1 MEISEEKVY
10 SKAFAEVSKI
20 IELLDD
26 DVLRKIPTNFIEFI
40 NENMDA
46 KHTISSQDIFAEN
59 ILPETADI
67 IALIYRDFLCDELEK
82 ENLKTQDEID
92 SQKRRRQYTN
102 ILAQKM
108 AISAEDE
115 IEYNTKKVEEI
126 NPSNQLEKVQNV
138 KWYVKIL
145 NKIKNIFK
153 K

>member
-1 MEISEEKVY
+1 MKISEEKVY

-46 KHTISSQDIFAEN
+46 KHTISNQDIFAEN

-67 IALIYRDFLCDELEK
+67 IALIYRDFLCDELER